1 MGATEK
7 SLNKRII
14 WAIIGSALIGV
25 SGLSMTPK
33 GQSFWRRL
41 LKRIRGIFSFFSW
54 GVKEMH
60 TQIKKQL
67 PKDDEEG
74 A

>member
-1 MGATEK
+1 MGKTEK
-7 SLNKRII
+7 TLNKWLI

-33 GQSFWRRL
+33 GQSFWRRVL
-41 LKRIRGIFSFFSW
+41 QRVRGIFSFFSG

-67 PKDDEEG
+67 PKEE
-74 A
+74 